1 MTFEVQQTRWDRLI
15 RRVSGSI
22 GPGSR
27 VAETLGE
34 LFPVLDVERVPGEL
48 LILGGTR
55 LAWGGASV
63 AGVAA
68 QTTKAQLFNPAES
81 GNIISITRIDV
92 RIETAGLL
100 RLSTQIFP
108 LGTTTGTAA
117 FRDSRFPVGD
127 TPLGQ
132 VCDESTVVI
141 ITIFNQY
148 FLEANVTF
156 TFSDENGIAILAP
169 GTGLT
174 MGPAASNVDLTAEFW
189 WRERP
194 AESSELS
201 L

>member
-1 MTFEVQQTRWDRLI
+1 MPYEVQQTRWDRII

-27 VAETLGE
+27 VGETLSE

-55 LAWGGASV
+55 LAWGGATR

-68 QTTKAQLFNPAES
+68 EFAKCQLFNPAGSE
-81 GNIISITRIDV
+81 NIITITRIDV
-92 RIETAGLL
+92 DIEAAGLL
-100 RLSTQIFP
+100 RMSTQIFE
-108 LGTTTGTAA
+108 LATDVGTSA

-127 TPLGQ
+127 TPLG
-132 VCDESTVVI
+132 VIRSESTAVI

-148 FLEANVTF
+148 LLETGVSFNFA
-156 TFSDENGIAILAP
+156 DENGIAILAP

-174 MGPAASNVDLTAEFW
+174 IGPAAANINITAEFW

-194 AESSELS
+194 AETSELS